1 MPSQSS
7 VTSPVAASPREA
19 SSSAP
24 GRSRWRSALDR
35 WTSSQE
41 QVHAAQEQARSSEL
55 GGTPCK
61 ALSGRQRVTLVG
73 ALRSVTLRPRAGV
86 PALEAELFDGSG
98 CVTVIWLGRR
108 EIGGITTGRRIR
120 VEGLV
125 AVQNGSAVLYNP
137 RYQLLAGADA

>member
-7 VTSPVAASPREA
+7 VTSPVAAP
-19 SSSAP
+19 AP
-24 GRSRWRSALDR
+24 PAPPAAGRKRWRSVLDR
-35 WTSSQE
+35 WTSSQD
-41 QVHAAQEQARSSEL
+41 QVHAAQEQARSSQL
-55 GGTPCK
+55 GGTPCN

-125 AVQNGSAVLYNP
+125 AVRDGSAVMYNP